1 MPPYFPPPRQHPL
14 AGFLAGFLGAYQP
27 ARTARREQRID
38 DEERKQRAEER
49 RFIRDQQQRQS
60 QIGPTQRLLEAAMQ
74 HYPGRRM
81 ELMQR
86 YAGLQQQR
94 LPFVEG
100 AGPVPVPEGIAN
112 PFAGIDFTGA
122 SAEEI
127 DQRQWEERRRL
138 MNADAMALAEKN
150 AKLEGPR
157 NTADFY
163 RSIAP
168 QYENPAEFGPLV
180 GRLEGGEMVPQRGT
194 PGLQYPPG
202 QERFQNLF
210 GPPVAPQMGVQDY
223 LRAAGRPK
231 AQLDAE
237 KAEADRKNRLLIAQE
252 RSTSAAQA
260 AGLRQGTAEF
270 KAFTDNYG
278 KALELHGDPK
288 RAFEESMAVVQA
300 ARSAFGSGSAPG
312 APAPAPVPT
321 PQALGPRFPTPKS
334 TQAGLNVQRVA
345 ESKATVNYRNRVVA
359 NAEQRTKDLKAYQQG
374 QLSLGA
380 WQNRLRQKD
389 IDLRRQIEKD
399 KLNAKQV
406 TAKADPAVQA
416 KIKALDAEIDAI
428 VKERAPLASGL
439 HTADPKLPE
448 TQRAIDALF
457 GRADPKTGKRSGGL
471 NDTLDAKRIERQGLV
486 DKLVPKA
493 TAAPAKASGGSSP
506 PKSPQEARQRYIN
519 HLVGKLKYTP
529 QQAESMANRREWR

>member
-288 RAFEESMAVVQA
+288 RAFDESMAVVQA

-334 TQAGLNVQRVA
+334 TGAELNAARIKEIAEKGKRDDRRVA
-345 ESKATVNYRNRVVA
+345 AMEARNSIMARRVNNQISNDAFKREMDRQELALDREIKRGRLLLDRQKANKPGAKSDPVVS
-359 NAEQRTKDLKAYQQG
+359 TI
-374 QLSLGA
+374 
-380 WQNRLRQKD
+380 QKD
-389 IDLRRQIEKD
+389 IDQIQAQRKPLIEK
-399 KLNAKQV
+399 LV
-406 TAKADPAVQA
+406 VLGP
-416 KIKALDAEIDAI
+416 
-428 VKERAPLASGL
+428 KE
-439 HTADPKLPE
+439 
-448 TQRAIDALF
+448 
-457 GRADPKTGKRSGGL
+457 
-471 NDTLDAKRIERQGLV
+471 
-486 DKLVPKA
+486 
-493 TAAPAKASGGSSP
+493 
-506 PKSPQEARQRYIN
+506 
-519 HLVGKLKYTP
+519 
-529 QQAESMANRREWR
+529 QQAEGPRQAYQELRRLDAALEAKITERNARIGYEPGKGGSGAAQPTGMDRKKAYIAGLKKGGASQAEINALLRTKQF